1 MKVLKSKAENDQL
14 ETMEI
19 SCTGQGIH
27 NTRTPCGSLLEINAL
42 DVHSDFSSDYG
53 GGTDKYYYI
62 ICPECGCKTE
72 VFEKNM
78 PQSFKRII
86 K

>member
-14 ETMEI
+14 EAMEI

-53 GGTDKYYYI
+53 GSTDQYYYRI
-62 ICPECGCKTE
+62 HSKKAPIFMCGDE
-72 VFEKNM
+72 LLN
-78 PQSFKRII
+78 IND
-86 K
+86 